1 MKRMLI
7 EHNTSRLIGENISHL
22 LSSSKIGA
30 DLFDP
35 EEKIPD
41 DSDSTIKLQTYV
53 EAERK
58 WFTISFHS
66 SARFSFLRTGLEARL
81 YQ

>member
-30 DLFDP
+30 DFFDP
-35 EEKIPD
+35 EEKTPD
-41 DSDSTIKLQTYV
+41 DSDSTFQRLTHV
-53 EAERK
+53 EVERK
-58 WFTISFHS
+58 
-66 SARFSFLRTGLEARL
+66 
-81 YQ
+81 